1 MRLSIQFI
9 RYFGFAGLFS
19 LAMPSLADT
28 TYTFGIGPQQST
40 VELAKRWTPFMEYL
54 SAKSG
59 ATLQFVTA
67 KDIPTFQQQM
77 QQGQF
82 DFALINPYHYTVFHQ
97 KSGYNAFA
105 REKDG
110 YLTGVVVTSANGQ
123 TRDLKQLNGQ
133 TVAFPAPN
141 AIAATW
147 LPMNH
152 LSASNIMVTPQ
163 YVNSMD
169 SVYRAVAKGIFPAG
183 GGEMR
188 TFGMIDPEI
197 KKQLT
202 VLWTSA
208 RLPPFAFTAQER
220 VPMDVVRKVQAAM
233 LAMHADAKGAEL
245 LHAINYK
252 SIEFATD
259 ADYDAVRKM
268 RLQPVK

>member
-1 MRLSIQFI
+1 MGATSRIKQSVLA
-9 RYFGFAGLFS
+9 AGLFVV
-19 LAMPSLADT
+19 AAQILADT
-28 TYTFGIGPQQST
+28 SYSFGIGPQQSA

-59 ATLQFVTA
+59 VTLQFTTA
-67 KDIPTFQQQM
+67 KDIPSFQQQM
-77 QQGQF
+77 QQSRF

-110 YLTGVVVTSANGQ
+110 LLTGIIVGKADGTVKDIG
-123 TRDLKQLNGQ
+123 QLNGQ

-141 AIAATW
+141 AIAAAW
-147 LPMNH
+147 LPLSH
-152 LSASNIMVTPQ
+152 LSANHISVTPQ

-188 TFGMIDPEI
+188 TFGLIDPEI
-197 KKQLT
+197 KKQLE
-202 VLWTSA
+202 VLWTSSP
-208 RLPPFAFTAQER
+208 LPPFAFTAQER
-220 VPMDVVRKVQAAM
+220 VPMEIVMKVQAA
-233 LAMHADAKGAEL
+233 LLTMHDDAKGAAI

-252 SIEFATD
+252 AIEATTD
-259 ADYDAVRKM
+259 ADYDVVRKM